1 MDCTKGIM
9 FSFQSSIFTY
19 EDKGFYDK
27 FTTSFSEH
35 QMEGNESS
43 PTDVPSQK
51 ESGKLDVKEQ
61 EEGHPIGELGPW
73 PALSIQP
80 WAPWH
85 RGPKSQPCD
94 GQRGSIQHAAL
105 GPSAQKAP
113 SPSRVTGRGAA
124 GWVRGP
130 QRTDSR
136 SHLEHVHT
144 DKAKQL

>member
-9 FSFQSSIFTY
+9 FSFQSSTFTY
-19 EDKGFYDK
+19 EDKSLYDK

-85 RGPKSQPCD
+85 RFPESQPCD
-94 GQRGSIQHAAL
+94 GQ
-105 GPSAQKAP
+105 
-113 SPSRVTGRGAA
+113 
-124 GWVRGP
+124 
-130 QRTDSR
+130 
-136 SHLEHVHT
+136 
-144 DKAKQL
+144 